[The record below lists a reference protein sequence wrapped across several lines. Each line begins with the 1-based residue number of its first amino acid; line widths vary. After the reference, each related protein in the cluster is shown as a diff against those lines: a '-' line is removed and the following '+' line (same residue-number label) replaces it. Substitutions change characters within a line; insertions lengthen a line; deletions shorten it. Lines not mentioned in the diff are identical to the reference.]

1 MEHCRKD
8 DILKNTPVLVTTRA
22 LPNPSSSV
30 SIVYPEVHLPHLP
43 VVQHSLNTQI
53 RNALNQLLL
62 DQNYYDPNLVELIVY
77 FEVKTNE
84 RNLLSLTLIAYSFTG
99 GAHGMT
105 VVVPLTF
112 DTVTGKKYTLY
123 DLLGSKEFEKP
134 ISDIIR
140 KKIEQWN
147 VELLD
152 PPFTEIRRDQ
162 DFYLADTSIVFFFQ
176 LYEITPYVW
185 GFPYFPIA
193 LKDIESLIPETSPL
207 QRFLP
212 FL

>member
-1 MEHCRKD
+1 MHDRKD
-8 DILKNTPVLVTTRA
+8 DVLKSVPVLITTRQ
-22 LPNPSSSV
+22 LPNPSHSI

-53 RNALNQLLL
+53 RNELNQLLIE
-62 DQNYYDPNLVELIVY
+62 QNYYDPNLVELLVY
-77 FEVKTNE
+77 FEIKTNE
-84 RNLLSLTLIAYSFTG
+84 RNILSLTLIAYSFSG

-105 VVVPLTF
+105 VVKALTF
-112 DTVTGKKYTLY
+112 ETQTGKRLSLY
-123 DLLGSKEFEKP
+123 DLLGSQDFEKP
-134 ISDIIR
+134 LSDRIR
-140 KKIEQWN
+140 TKIEEWG

-162 DFYLADTSIVFFFQ
+162 DFYLADTSLVIYFQ

-193 LKDIESLIPETSPL
+193 LKDIETLIPKDSPL
-207 QRFLP
+207 QRFIP

>member
-1 MEHCRKD
+1 M
-8 DILKNTPVLVTTRA
+8 
-22 LPNPSSSV
+22 PNPSP
-30 SIVYPEVHLPHLP
+30 SISIAYPEVLLPHLP

-53 RNALNQLLL
+53 RNELNQLLI
-62 DQNYYDPNLVELIVY
+62 DQNYYDPSLVELLVY
-77 FEVKTNE
+77 FEIKTNE
-84 RNLLSLTLIAYSFTG
+84 RDLLSLTLVAYSFTG

-105 VVVPLTF
+105 VVRPLTF
-112 DTVTGKKYTLY
+112 DTQTGKKYSLHN
-123 DLLGSKEFEKP
+123 LLGSKDFEEP
-134 ISDIIR
+134 ISNHIR
-140 KKIEQWN
+140 KKIEEWH
-147 VELLD
+147 VDLLD

-162 DFYLADTSIVFFFQ
+162 DFYLADNSLVIYFQ

-193 LKDIESLIPETSPL
+193 LKDIEYLIPSESPL

>member
-1 MEHCRKD
+1 MKSV
-8 DILKNTPVLVTTRA
+8 PVLITTRQ
-22 LPNPSSSV
+22 LPNPSHSI

-53 RNALNQLLL
+53 RNELNQLLIE
-62 DQNYYDPNLVELIVY
+62 QNYYDPNLVELIVY
-77 FEVKTNE
+77 FEIKTNE
-84 RNLLSLTLIAYSFTG
+84 RNMLSLTLIAYSFTG

-105 VVVPLTF
+105 VVKAMTF
-112 DTVTGKKYTLY
+112 ETQTGKRVSLY
-123 DLLGSKEFEKP
+123 DLLGSQDFEKP
-134 ISDIIR
+134 LSDRIR
-140 KKIEQWN
+140 TKIDEWG

-162 DFYLADTSIVFFFQ
+162 DFYLADTSLVIYFQ

-193 LKDIESLIPETSPL
+193 LKDIEHLIPAESPL
-207 QRFLP
+207 QRFIP

>member
-1 MEHCRKD
+1 M
-8 DILKNTPVLVTTRA
+8 KNVPVLITTRQ
-22 LPNPSSSV
+22 LPNPSHSI

-53 RNALNQLLL
+53 RNELNQLLIE
-62 DQNYYDPNLVELIVY
+62 QNYYDPNLVELIVY
-77 FEVKTNE
+77 FEIKTNE
-84 RNLLSLTLIAYSFTG
+84 RNMLSLTLIAYSFTG

-105 VVVPLTF
+105 VVKALTF
-112 DTVTGKKYTLY
+112 ETQTGKRVFLY
-123 DLLGSKEFEKP
+123 DLLGSQDFEKP
-134 ISDIIR
+134 LSDRIR
-140 KKIEQWN
+140 AKIDEWG

-152 PPFTEIRRDQ
+152 PPFTVIRRDQ
-162 DFYLADTSIVFFFQ
+162 DFYLADTSLVIYFQ

-193 LKDIESLIPETSPL
+193 LKDIENLVPAESPL
-207 QRFLP
+207 QRFIP

>member
-1 MEHCRKD
+1 M
-8 DILKNTPVLVTTRA
+8 KNTPVLVTTRT
-22 LPNPSSSV
+22 LPNPSPSV

-53 RNALNQLLL
+53 RNALNKLLL
-62 DQNYYDPNLVELIVY
+62 DQNYYDPNLVELVVY

-84 RNLLSLTLIAYSFTG
+84 RNMLSLTLIAYSFTG

-112 DTVTGKKYTLY
+112 DTQTGKKYTLY

-134 ISDIIR
+134 ISDLIR

-193 LKDIESLIPETSPL
+193 LKDLEPLIPETSPL